1 MEFKDREEL
10 AAAFAGMHNLFGVLV
25 KRLADERAIDLVAL
39 MEDMHVLIELPDQH
53 PMTLAVQN
61 DALEVLR
68 GVLVRAPHE
77 AAGAI
82 QQHEL
87 PHVAPLRQVPEFDRN
102 RDGQSDSGS

>member
-1 MEFKDREEL
+1 MEFKDREEI

-25 KRLADERAIDLVAL
+25 KRLADEHAIDLVAL
-39 MEDMHVLIELPDQH
+39 IGDVDGLMALPGLH
-53 PMTLAVQN
+53 PLTRAVQN
-61 DALEVLR
+61 DGLEVLH

-87 PHVAPLRQVPEFDRN
+87 PRVAPLRQVPEFDRG